1 MNKINLDAQVRKIT
15 GRKTKKLRL
24 EGLLPANVFGKKITS
39 LALQLKLNDF
49 KKAFTEAGETSL
61 LNLKI
66 ADEKGKVEERPVLI
80 SNVQKNP
87 VSDEVIHVDFHQVDL
102 KEKVTAPI
110 PVEITGE
117 APAEKQGIGTVVH
130 YLNEIEVEALPTD
143 LPEKFVVDVSN
154 LTEVDQA
161 IYVKDLEYEKEK
173 VEIKIDL
180 ETILVKVE
188 PPQKEEVVTP
198 PPTEGVAVEG
208 EVPAEGVPTEGEAP
222 TEGGET
228 PAQEAKP
235 EEQNKG

>member
-24 EGLLPANVFGKKITS
+24 EGLLPANVFGKKVAS
-39 LALQLKLNDF
+39 LALQLKLTDF
-49 KKAFTEAGETSL
+49 KKAFNEAGETAL

-66 ADEKGKVEERPVLI
+66 AGEKGKIEERPVLI

-117 APAEKQGIGTVVH
+117 APAEKQGVGTVVH

-143 LPEKFVVDVSN
+143 LPERFVVDISN
-154 LTEVDQA
+154 LAEVDQA
-161 IYVKDLEYEKEK
+161 IYVKDLEYDKKK

-188 PPQKEEVVTP
+188 PPQKEEVIAPTP
-198 PPTEGVAVEG
+198 VEG
-208 EVPAEGVPTEGEAP
+208 EVPAEGGVPAEEAH
-222 TEGGET
+222 
-228 PAQEAKP
+228 
-235 EEQNKG
+235 

>member
-24 EGLLPANVFGKKITS
+24 EGILPANVFGKKITS

-49 KKAFTEAGETSL
+49 KKAFDEAGETSL

-87 VSDEVIHVDFHQVDL
+87 VSDEFIHVDFHQVDL

-110 PVEITGE
+110 PVELTGE

-198 PPTEGVAVEG
+198 PPTEGVVVEG

-222 TEGGET
+222 TEGRET
-228 PAQEAKP
+228 PVQEVKP
-235 EEQNKG
+235 EEQNKS